1 MGQSSDGKKIAVF
14 AVRMGILFLLVS
26 SALQVA
32 GCADLSSDD
41 RAVLYHGWADPKSD
55 PLTH

>member
-1 MGQSSDGKKIAVF
+1 MGQSSDGKKTAVF

-26 SALQVA
+26 SALLVA

-41 RAVLYHGWADPKSD
+41 RAVFYHGSADPKSD
-55 PLTH
+55 PRTH